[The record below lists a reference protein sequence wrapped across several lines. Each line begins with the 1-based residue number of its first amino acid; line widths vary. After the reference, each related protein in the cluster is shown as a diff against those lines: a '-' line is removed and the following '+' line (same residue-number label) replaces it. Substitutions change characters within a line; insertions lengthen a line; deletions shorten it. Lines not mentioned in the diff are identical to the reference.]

1 MGALTP
7 KNSVESSRNS
17 GNTTMTS
24 SFATVL
30 EEALPPGEKNDFS
43 PQGHIKYPL
52 GICYIAMENGVI
64 L

>member
-1 MGALTP
+1 
-7 KNSVESSRNS
+7 
-17 GNTTMTS
+17 MTS

-43 PQGHIKYPL
+43 PRGHIKYPL